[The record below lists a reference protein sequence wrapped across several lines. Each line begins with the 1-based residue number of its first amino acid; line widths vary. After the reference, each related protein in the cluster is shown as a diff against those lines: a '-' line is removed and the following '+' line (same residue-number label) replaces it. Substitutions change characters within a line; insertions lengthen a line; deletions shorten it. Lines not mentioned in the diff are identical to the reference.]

1 MPTGYLVNLNGTSL
15 DTNDTVSSGATSF
28 TTAQVIGTGSL
39 EYNYN
44 TFLII
49 VNTTTV
55 NGTYYLAT
63 NGSVYFVPSG
73 SFQSGAYNFN
83 VASHPTFSIIMGTT
97 NSDANIA
104 GTSASDLIYDTNT
117 TTATTGTGNDT
128 IYAGAGN
135 DTVIANDGNDVIYG
149 GTGND
154 SIQAGSGT
162 DIVYGED
169 GNDTINA
176 GTGADTVYGGA
187 GTDSILGGDG
197 NDQIFGGT
205 GNDTIDGGAND
216 DTIEGGVG
224 DDSILGGLGNDTIY
238 GEGASATVTSNTEHL
253 SWTNNGA
260 WGNNYNLSGGFT
272 QSTGSMNV
280 TFSQNNDGALQST
293 TTSTDEAMYV
303 GSGEPF
309 DSVSSLEING
319 TGGANVSTSTLTF
332 NAQAGSGY
340 SNAVENVT
348 FRINDI
354 DTSGWQDRVILRAYD
369 INNNPVTVS
378 ITASGNDS
386 VSGQTGRRTLLRSTK
401 PLAKTSARSS

>member
-197 NDQIFGGT
+197 NDQQLQPVWRLHPIHWVDERHVQPKQRWRT
-205 GNDTIDGGAND
+205 SVDNDQHRRSH
-216 DTIEGGVG
+216 VCR
-224 DDSILGGLGNDTIY
+224 
-238 GEGASATVTSNTEHL
+238 
-253 SWTNNGA
+253 
-260 WGNNYNLSGGFT
+260 
-272 QSTGSMNV
+272 Q
-280 TFSQNNDGALQST
+280 
-293 TTSTDEAMYV
+293 
-303 GSGEPF
+303 
-309 DSVSSLEING
+309 
-319 TGGANVSTSTLTF
+319 
-332 NAQAGSGY
+332 
-340 SNAVENVT
+340 
-348 FRINDI
+348 
-354 DTSGWQDRVILRAYD
+354 
-369 INNNPVTVS
+369 
-378 ITASGNDS
+378 
-386 VSGQTGRRTLLRSTK
+386 RRTVRQRLQPRNQRHRWRQRQHQHTDV
-401 PLAKTSARSS
+401 